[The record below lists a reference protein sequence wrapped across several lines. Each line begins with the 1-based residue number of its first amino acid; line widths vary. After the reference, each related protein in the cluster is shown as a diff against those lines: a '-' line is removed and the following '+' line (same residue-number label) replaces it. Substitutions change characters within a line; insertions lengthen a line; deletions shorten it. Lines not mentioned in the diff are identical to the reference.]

1 MFIKILSL
9 VGSCQLRSLCVGFDL
24 IYFGF
29 GLLVKVKV
37 IILLTYQQTK
47 KVLVLLG
54 EVKLKSELYE
64 SLILLKQ
71 VRVN

>member
-1 MFIKILSL
+1 MW
-9 VGSCQLRSLCVGFDL
+9 GFDL

-29 GLLVKVKV
+29 GLLVKVEV
-37 IILLTYQQTK
+37 LILLTYQQTK
-47 KVLVLLG
+47 TVLVLLG